1 MVTSTECPELLCSYN
16 WQLTESGEN
25 LICVPGA
32 PPVWTPH
39 TLPIK
44 LDRDEGPRLVDQH
57 AYRLP
62 KYPFEPVF
70 CAMDVMNPQRQLDDV
85 DIIANRNS
93 LRKLLDFA
101 AGRSQE
107 PFRIDLHLVR
117 QTLFLTRREESAL
130 IMTGGRRN
138 TGGYGQNF
146 EKTFTTPVAGLE
158 SSSSHHRVIKYRL
171 GSLICAVRFEIDAQ
185 YDDPDALGVQ
195 SDVARDLAAGM
206 EHLALQA
213 PIFPN
218 HKAGSIRVALG
229 GTPVPASR
237 LAELK
242 AKKKVQISQAMPQL
256 WFGRTPYLIIGKHV
270 DGRVEDII
278 CTHAAQQ
285 FDGWEAQHQASLRR
299 LVDLL
304 AWLREKV
311 RGMKRERATLLYDES
326 GGDLQMLEGSTGR
339 GGLEAVLPDDVI
351 KEHWTGRR

>member
-1 MVTSTECPELLCSYN
+1 MISPSTIEPGGETVTSTESPELLCSYN

-62 KYPFEPVF
+62 KYPFEPIF

-130 IMTGGRRN
+130 IMTSGRRN

-171 GSLICAVRFEIDAQ
+171 GSLICAVHFEIDAQ
-185 YDDPDALGVQ
+185 YDDSDALGVQ
-195 SDVARDLAAGM
+195 SDVARDLAASM

-213 PIFPN
+213 PVLPN
-218 HKAGSIRVALG
+218 NKAGSIRVALG

-256 WFGRTPYLIIGKHV
+256 
-270 DGRVEDII
+270 
-278 CTHAAQQ
+278 
-285 FDGWEAQHQASLRR
+285 
-299 LVDLL
+299 
-304 AWLREKV
+304 
-311 RGMKRERATLLYDES
+311 
-326 GGDLQMLEGSTGR
+326 
-339 GGLEAVLPDDVI
+339 
-351 KEHWTGRR
+351 

>member
-1 MVTSTECPELLCSYN
+1 MVTSTESPELLCSYN

-44 LDRDEGPRLVDQH
+44 LDRDEGPRLVDHH
-57 AYRLP
+57 AYGLP

-101 AGRSQE
+101 ASRSQE

-117 QTLFLTRREESAL
+117 QTLFLTRREKSAL

-146 EKTFTTPVAGLE
+146 KKTFTTPVAGLE
-158 SSSSHHRVIKYRL
+158 SSSGHPRSCLQTRR
-171 GSLICAVRFEIDAQ
+171 AQ
-185 YDDPDALGVQ
+185 G
-195 SDVARDLAAGM
+195 
-206 EHLALQA
+206 E
-213 PIFPN
+213 
-218 HKAGSIRVALG
+218 
-229 GTPVPASR
+229 
-237 LAELK
+237 EE
-242 AKKKVQISQAMPQL
+242 
-256 WFGRTPYLIIGKHV
+256 GKHV
-270 DGRVEDII
+270 AGRVEDII
-278 CTHAAQQ
+278 CTHAAER
-285 FDGWEAQHQASLRR
+285 FGGWEAQHQASLRR

-326 GGDLQMLEGSTGR
+326 GGDLHMLEGSTGR

-351 KEHWTGRR
+351 KKYWTGRR

>member
-1 MVTSTECPELLCSYN
+1 
-16 WQLTESGEN
+16 
-25 LICVPGA
+25 
-32 PPVWTPH
+32 
-39 TLPIK
+39 
-44 LDRDEGPRLVDQH
+44 
-57 AYRLP
+57 
-62 KYPFEPVF
+62 
-70 CAMDVMNPQRQLDDV
+70 MDVMNPQRQLDDV

-146 EKTFTTPVAGLE
+146 EKTFTTPVPGLE

-171 GSLICAVRFEIDAQ
+171 GFLICAVRFEIDAQ

-195 SDVARDLAAGM
+195 IDVARDLAA
-206 EHLALQA
+206 
-213 PIFPN
+213 
-218 HKAGSIRVALG
+218 ALG
-229 GTPVPASR
+229 GNPVPASR

-242 AKKKVQISQAMPQL
+242 AKKKVQVSQAMPQL
-256 WFGRTPYLIIGKHV
+256 WFGRTPYLITGKHV
-270 DGRVEDII
+270 DGRVEDIT
-278 CTHAAQQ
+278 CTHAAER

-351 KEHWTGRR
+351 KKYWTGRR